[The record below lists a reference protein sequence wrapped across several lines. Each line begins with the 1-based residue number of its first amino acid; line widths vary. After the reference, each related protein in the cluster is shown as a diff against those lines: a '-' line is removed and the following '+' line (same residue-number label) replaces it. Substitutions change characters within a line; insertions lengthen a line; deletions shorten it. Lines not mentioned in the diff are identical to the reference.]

1 MVFLLPATGKREV
14 EKPDRHLQNQMIKA
28 SITNFEQVKTVHP
41 VIGYKYIYLYIYI
54 TSVIFLPKIPNLN
67 LIIMKNL
74 N

>member
-41 VIGYKYIYLYIYI
+41 VIGYKYKYIYI
-54 TSVIFLPKIPNLN
+54 YHFCDILA
-67 LIIMKNL
+67 KNA
-74 N
+74 